1 MSCLP
6 NFSKFESDAKK
17 VSRDITS
24 ARADMK
30 RLEGRIVQHSED
42 FGTTKIEVTKL
53 GNYQKATFLCT
64 SFVNYASQAL
74 RINFVDLVTNPGAW
88 CCANNDVIDSII
100 HALDLTHDFLYH

>member
-6 NFSKFESDAKK
+6 NFSKFESDANK

-42 FGTTKIEVTKL
+42 FGTTKTEVTKL

-74 RINFVDLVTNPGAW
+74 RINFVDLNFMTAIW
-88 CCANNDVIDSII
+88 
-100 HALDLTHDFLYH
+100 